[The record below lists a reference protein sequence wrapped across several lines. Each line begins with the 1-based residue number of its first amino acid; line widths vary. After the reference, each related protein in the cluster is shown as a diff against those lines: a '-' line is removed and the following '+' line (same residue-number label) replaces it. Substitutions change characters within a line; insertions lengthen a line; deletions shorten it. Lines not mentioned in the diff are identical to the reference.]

1 MKEDHHID
9 LDDVETELCRIRDLA
24 DKDEWPEVR
33 ERLASTRRHLDH
45 LGVSSAYVLWLSAV
59 AADKT
64 EQLEDAVHFVTGARE
79 LDHFEPSYAQSERI
93 IFEHLRASLNEHAA
107 GGDARALRSY
117 ELLLAHGQADNNS
130 HLSAARCHLTAGNLE
145 AAAKIAEA
153 LTLLAPACPEAW
165 RLKATLA
172 RRAGDE
178 KCAVEMDALALV
190 AGRTTIEMPARCGR
204 RADA

>member
-45 LGVSSAYVLWLSAV
+45 LGVSSAYVLWFSAV

-64 EQLEDAVHFVTGARE
+64 EQMEDAVRFATDARE
-79 LDHFEPSYAQSERI
+79 LDHFDPNYVQSERI
-93 IFEHLRASLNEHAA
+93 IFEHLRASLNERAA

-117 ELLLAHGQADNNS
+117 ELLLAHGQADNSS
-130 HLSAARCHLTAGNLE
+130 HLSAARCHLSGQ
-145 AAAKIAEA
+145 
-153 LTLLAPACPEAW
+153 PRGRRQDC
-165 RLKATLA
+165 RGSDLA
-172 RRAGDE
+172 RARVLRG
-178 KCAVEMDALALV
+178 V
-190 AGRTTIEMPARCGR
+190 AAEGHARPARG
-204 RADA
+204 